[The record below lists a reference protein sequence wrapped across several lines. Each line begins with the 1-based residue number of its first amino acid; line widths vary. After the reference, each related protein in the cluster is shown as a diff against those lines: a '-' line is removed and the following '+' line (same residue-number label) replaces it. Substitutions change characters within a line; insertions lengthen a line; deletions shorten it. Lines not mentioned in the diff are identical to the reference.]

1 MTQVLTP
8 LPGRAIPLEDL
19 PDPIFSQGMVGHGAA
34 VDPPREVVEVVAPVS
49 GTVLKLLP
57 HAFIVMTSDNVG
69 VLVHL
74 GIDTV
79 QLRGQGFTPRVSQ
92 GDTVTVGQPIITYDV
107 PAVVAAGL
115 VPLVPVVIMDERE
128 ADNIAPGVDVRSGS
142 EILLGSVL
150 FTAVAER

>member
-1 MTQVLTP
+1 MTPVLAP
-8 LPGRAIPLEDL
+8 LAGRAIPLEDL
-19 PDPIFSQGMVGHGAA
+19 PDPIFSQGLVGHGAA
-34 VDPPREVVEVVAPVS
+34 VDPLREVVDVVAPVS

-92 GDTVTVGQPIITYDV
+92 GDTVNAGQVMITYDV
-107 PAVVAAGL
+107 PSIVAAGL
-115 VPLVPVVIMDERE
+115 IPLVPVVIMDERE

-142 EILLGSVL
+142 EIILGSVL
-150 FTAVAER
+150 FTAVTER